1 MARKPYAAR
10 QQEPSERIDPT
21 EAHLKPEER
30 LFLRWRR
37 SPYHF
42 IKDIIEWKEGEG
54 PTRQQQE
61 GLEMVGKIADAKY
74 KVNNN
79 LKCTEEDKQ
88 LAGKLGISIRS
99 GHGTGK
105 DCWLSWVYFWLLTVF
120 PSAIGMVTAPTSHQ
134 LDDILWKEFRSWQL
148 KSKFL
153 AEKFEVQSDK
163 VFLNEPGAKGTRFV
177 SARTANVRGTEDE
190 QAEALAGQHDDFMIL
205 AADEASALPK
215 GTFRPIEGAMTGKMN
230 FAIMI
235 GNPTRATGYFF
246 ESHTKNRNE
255 WVCLHWSSEECERIP
270 QSIIEADIKRFGRD
284 SNWYRV
290 RRLGEFPITDEST
303 LIPYEWALNA
313 VGREIEASA
322 SDTRLVGLDVGGGG
336 DDSVMLFRE
345 GNIVGDYIPTCSS
358 PDTMKV
364 TGWAMSELADTD
376 YDMGFLDPIG
386 IGAGVNDRLRE
397 LGVKKIFAVDVRE
410 ASSEP
415 AFFRLRDELLWKV
428 REAFE
433 NGTISIPNDDELIGE
448 LTTIKYDTP
457 DSTGK
462 IKVESKKDMR
472 ARGLRSPNKLDA
484 LALTYYFRERA
495 YRSLGKMNKF
505 KQKPKPIN
513 WRTM

>member
-1 MARKPYAAR
+1 MAKRPYR
-10 QQEPSERIDPT
+10 HQQEPSEYIDPS
-21 EAHLKPEER
+21 EASLKPEER

-42 IKDIIEWKEGEG
+42 IRDIMEWKEDEG

-79 LKCTEEDKQ
+79 LKCTEEDRI
-88 LAGKLGISIRS
+88 LASKLGISIRS

-105 DCWLSWVYFWLLTVF
+105 DCFLSWVYFWLLTVF

-134 LDDILWKEFRSWQL
+134 LDDILWKEFRVWQL
-148 KSKFL
+148 RSKFL
-153 AEKFEVQSDK
+153 TEKFEVQSDK
-163 VFLNEPGAKGTRFV
+163 IFLNEPGAKGTRFV

-235 GNPTRATGYFF
+235 GNPTRGTGYFF
-246 ESHTKNRNE
+246 ESHTKRRNE

-270 QSIIEADIKRFGRD
+270 KQIIDADIERFGRD

-290 RRLGEFPITDEST
+290 RRLGDFPITDETT
-303 LIPYEWALNA
+303 LIPFDWVMNA
-313 VGREIEASA
+313 VKREVEVSPD
-322 SDTRLVGLDVGGGG
+322 SPKLVGIDIGLGK
-336 DDSVMLFRE
+336 DDSVMVFRH
-345 GNIVGDYIPTCSS
+345 GNVVGDYLPTNSNPNS
-358 PDTMKV
+358 MQV
-364 TGWAMSELADTD
+364 TGWLMSELADTD
-376 YDMGFLDPIG
+376 YDMAFIDSIA
-386 IGAGVNDRLRE
+386 AGSVVFERLKE
-397 LGVKKIFAVDVRE
+397 LGVKRLFAVDVRE
-410 ASSEP
+410 ASSDP
-415 AFFRLRDELLWKV
+415 SIFRLRDELFWKL

-433 NGTISIPNDDELIGE
+433 QGTISIPDNDELIGE
-448 LTTIKYDTP
+448 LTTLKYDTP
-457 DSTGK
+457 ESTGK
-462 IKVESKKDMR
+462 IKIESKRDMR
-472 ARGLRSPNKLDA
+472 TRGLRSPNKADA
-484 LALTYYFRERA
+484 LAMTFYFQDRA
-495 YRSLGKMNKF
+495 YKILGKLDRF

-513 WRTM
+513 WRTI